1 MDLPYRSPGPDAGD
15 RPRPDL
21 PLPPRGMPLWRAGR
35 PLKRWRYVAAFS
47 DDVMLCV
54 GSARI
59 GPAAN
64 AWWAAWDRRTG
75 RLHGRTWMRR
85 GGVRF
90 DEGAVTVRDGE
101 STIDLH
107 VDEGGGVETIC
118 AVDGTSAYTWTRKQ
132 AARPVRGR
140 IALPGEPVLGLR
152 GLAVLDDS
160 AGYHPRHT
168 SWFWSAG
175 VGATPDG
182 RTVGWNLVTGIN
194 DPPRDSERSVWV
206 DGEPSEPGPVHF
218 DGLRG
223 IDGADG
229 ERLDFTAEATRAR
242 HDNLLLVRSDY
253 EQPFGT
259 FTGTLPGGVELAQG
273 MGVME
278 RHDAHW

>member
-1 MDLPYRSPGPDAGD
+1 MDLPYRSAGHRVAD

-21 PLPPRGMPLWRAGR
+21 PLPPDGMPLWRAGR
-35 PLKRWRYVAAFS
+35 PLKRWRYVGAFS
-47 DDVMLCV
+47 DEMMLCI

-59 GPAAN
+59 GPAAT
-64 AWWAAWDRRTG
+64 AWWAVWDRRTR
-75 RLHGRTWMRR
+75 RLSGRTWRRR

-90 DEGAVTVRDGE
+90 DGNIATVRDGE
-101 STIDLH
+101 TSIELH
-107 VDEGGGVETIC
+107 VDEGAAVETVCGVE
-118 AVDGTSAYTWTRKQ
+118 GTTAYTWTSKQ

-140 IALPGEPVLGLR
+140 IALPGAPILGLR
-152 GLAVLDDS
+152 ALAVLDDS

-168 SWFWSAG
+168 AWHWSAG
-175 VGATPDG
+175 VGETTDG

-194 DPPRDSERSVWV
+194 DPERGSERTVWV
-206 DGEPSEPGPVHF
+206 DGVPFEPAPVRF

-229 ERLDFTAEATRAR
+229 ERLDFAGEATRAR
-242 HDNLLLVRSDY
+242 RENLLLVRSDY

-259 FTGTLPGGVELAQG
+259 FTGILPGGVELARG

-278 RHDAHW
+278 RHDVHW